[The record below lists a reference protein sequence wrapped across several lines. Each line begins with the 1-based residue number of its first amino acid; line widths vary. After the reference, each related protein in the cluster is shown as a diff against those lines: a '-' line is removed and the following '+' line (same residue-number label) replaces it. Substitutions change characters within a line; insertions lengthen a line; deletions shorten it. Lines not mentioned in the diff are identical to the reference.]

1 MKKLILIFMLMLA
14 FVLPHFAEA
23 STFSGHSSYR
33 HSSTIGSH
41 VVSSFSSGSTY
52 HSGYKSASTNVNR
65 TPSHTQASAQP
76 SSKFRSFLTHAAAF
90 GAGAYIGKML
100 NPFGGH
106 NYGSHPMAGSGFS
119 ILGILMDILVIV
131 LIVWV
136 IKKVFRM
143 RR

>member
-1 MKKLILIFMLMLA
+1 MKKLILIFMLMFA

-23 STFSGHSSYR
+23 STFSGHSSSR

-41 VVSSFSSGSTY
+41 AVSSISSSSTY

-65 TPSHTQASAQP
+65 TPSHTQSAAQP
-76 SSKFRSFLTHAAAF
+76 SSKFKSFLTHAAAF
-90 GAGAYIGKML
+90 GAGAYLGNML

-106 NYGSHPMAGSGFS
+106 YYGTHPMAGAGFS
-119 ILGILMDILVIV
+119 IFGFLMDILFIA
-131 LIVWV
+131 LIFLV
-136 IKKVFRM
+136 IKKIFRM